1 MSYLFKW
8 KIFPNHDVG
17 MYQDKG
23 ARMLEDLK
31 NKHVDNNNRLRCITG
46 KAVSSVGYFLDPF
59 PSKFN
64 QPITVS
70 SVL

>member
-8 KIFPNHDVG
+8 KIFPHHDDR

-31 NKHVDNNNRLRCITG
+31 TKHVDNNNGLRCITG
-46 KAVSSVGYFLDPF
+46 KAVSSVG
-59 PSKFN
+59 
-64 QPITVS
+64 
-70 SVL
+70 